1 MPKNTH
7 YAIGLMSGT
16 SMDGVDAALI
26 QTDGLN
32 RTTFIDSAS
41 IAYPLDF
48 HHLLKKTEQTIRALQ
63 GQYDHTLRIDGIPLT
78 EIIDTSTQYHIEAAK
93 MLNRTADIIGY
104 HGQTFYHNPR
114 QKTSIILGSPETMAK
129 TLQTPVV
136 FHFRKND
143 IEHGGVGAPFAPIYH
158 YALAHTHAPCAFINC
173 GGIANV
179 TLIQTQNLDDLSAFD
194 CGPGNG
200 LLDRFIKIKTNNRV
214 MMDEDGQF
222 SLHGAVNQHVL
233 DALWQDSC
241 PGFYVAPCPKALDI
255 QDLILPKA
263 CLALSLEDGC
273 ATLATFTAHVI
284 ATHVKT
290 AKTIFVAGGGFYN
303 PTILTALQAACQNQT
318 IKTADEMN
326 WHLKSLE
333 AQLFAY
339 LAVRHLKN
347 LPLSYPK
354 TTGVPHPLTGGERF
368 EPF

>member
-1 MPKNTH
+1 MHN
-7 YAIGLMSGT
+7 AIGLMSGT

-32 RTTFIDSAS
+32 RTTFIDSAC
-41 IAYPLDF
+41 ITYPLDF
-48 HHLLKKTEQTIRALQ
+48 HRLLKITEGTIHALQ
-63 GQYDHTLRIDGIPLT
+63 GQYDDTLRIDGVPLS
-78 EIIDTSTQYHIEAAK
+78 EIIDTSTEYHMRAVQLMNK
-93 MLNRTADIIGY
+93 KADIIGY

-114 QKTSIILGSPETMAK
+114 EKISIILGNPEAMAK

-179 TLIQTQNLDDLSAFD
+179 TLILTKNLNDLSAFD
-194 CGPGNG
+194 CGPGNA
-200 LLDRFIKIKTNNRV
+200 LLDRFVKIKTNNQSV
-214 MMDEDGQF
+214 MDENGQY
-222 SLHGAVNQHVL
+222 SKKGIINTDILKI
-233 DALWQDSC
+233 LWQNSC
-241 PGFYVAPCPKALDI
+241 PGFYDATPPKALDI
-255 QDLILPKA
+255 HDLILPDA
-263 CLALSLEDGC
+263 LLSLSLEDGC
-273 ATLATFTAHVI
+273 VTLATFTAHVM
-284 ATHVKT
+284 AKHVTH
-290 AKTIFVAGGGFYN
+290 AQTIFVAGGGFYN
-303 PTILTALQAACQNQT
+303 PTILSALQAACPNQI
-318 IKTADEMN
+318 IKTADAMN

-368 EPF
+368 E